1 MREIRKSDSDDLTCE
16 LALLFCREVVCLW
29 KYEMF
34 AYIIAIVLQD
44 GLCPVGRDEA
54 KHKNSVYGGYIESQ
68 NNLVLNWVFVL
79 LISSPSLGY

>member
-1 MREIRKSDSDDLTCE
+1 
-16 LALLFCREVVCLW
+16 
-29 KYEMF
+29 MF

-44 GLCPVGRDEA
+44 GLSPVGRDEA